1 MAGEDEVLTYA
12 SVTDLEARWRTL
24 EASEKTRALVLLG
37 DARVRLDVECRPA
50 DPPTAAQLAA
60 RKIVSCEMVKR
71 AMIATGNGD
80 GSDLGGVSALMDVA
94 GPFTQQR
101 SFRNPMGELYLTK
114 ADRKLLGC
122 GGAKPFT
129 IDTAPPGSGV
139 PSWMG
144 SIL

>member
-1 MAGEDEVLTYA
+1 MAEETEPLTYA
-12 SVTDLEARWRTL
+12 TVADLEDRWRTL
-24 EASEKTRALVLLG
+24 DAAEKKRAKVLLG
-37 DARVRLDVECRPA
+37 DARVRLDAECRPA
-50 DPPTAAQLAA
+50 DPPTPAQLAS

-71 AMIATGNGD
+71 AMIAGGTGD
-80 GSDLGGVSALMDVA
+80 GGDLAGVSALMDVA

-101 SFRNPMGELYLTK
+101 SFRNPMGELYITK

-122 GGAKPFT
+122 GGARAFT

-144 SIL
+144 STL